1 MSPTQDPTQELQKD
15 PIQELQKE
23 HIRDVLK
30 DYNQAAFNIP
40 GLEDLHYTVKAHNE
54 IKLNEIGSFID
65 MNSLK
70 TPDVQPLKGTGT
82 GTQNNVADHDEEKYP
97 IVMDILTK
105 FFDYDQSDGVD
116 FHFDKID
123 GKMVLQYLINFK
135 YEGTDYTVVLIDSYG
150 HAIYFMRSSDYK
162 LGMSKAEM
170 RQHGARRIF
179 WVYAE
184 SPDDANKNSKE
195 TAPNNNATAQN
206 NNATAQNNNTA
217 AQNNNTAAQNNNATA
232 QNSVTQGNPT
242 TNTSINSSQDT
253 SDQKNVP
260 TEEKT
265 KEERDKERFYSLR
278 LRIRDVLK
286 ELAKERKDSTQDS
299 ESGKSTL

>member
-1 MSPTQDPTQELQKD
+1 MAQD
-15 PIQELQKE
+15 PIQELIKE
-23 HIRDVLK
+23 HIRKV
-30 DYNQAAFNIP
+30 YNNYNEVAFNIP
-40 GLEDLHYTVKAHNE
+40 GLEDLYYTVEVHNE
-54 IKLNEIGSFID
+54 VKLNEIGSFID
-65 MNSLK
+65 KKSLE
-70 TPDVQPLKGTGT
+70 TLDVQPLNGTGT
-82 GTQNNVADHDEEKYP
+82 GTQKNVVDHDEEKYP

-105 FFDYDQSDGVD
+105 FFDYDQNDEVD
-116 FHFDKID
+116 YHFDKID
-123 GKMVLQYLINFK
+123 GKIVLQYLINFK

-150 HAIYFMRSSDYK
+150 HAIYFMKSSDYE

-195 TAPNNNATAQN
+195 TAPNNNT
-206 NNATAQNNNTA
+206 
-217 AQNNNTAAQNNNATA
+217 TA

-253 SDQKNVP
+253 SDQKNDP
-260 TEEKT
+260 KKEEKT
-265 KEERDKERFYSLR
+265 KEESDKERFYSLR

-286 ELAKERKDSTQDS
+286 ELAKEKKDSPQDS
-299 ESGKSTL
+299 ESGKSAL